1 MFKWFQ
7 LRTATRR
14 LHGTTPGKGRSGGG
28 GGEDGGA
35 GGAAAAQAE
44 EEPFNPA
51 AVLKTLPNAT
61 TAAYWLRR
69 SAREEANGGVVCKS
83 RSSVD
88 PTALKGVSFQ
98 TVEPCDEK
106 LVI

>member
-1 MFKWFQ
+1 MPLKYTT
-7 LRTATRR
+7 RVATLR
-14 LHGTTPGKGRSGGG
+14 LHGTTPGKGRSG

-44 EEPFNPA
+44 QEPFNPA

-69 SAREEANGGVVCKS
+69 SAREEANGG
-83 RSSVD
+83 
-88 PTALKGVSFQ
+88 GVFCES
-98 TVEPCDEK
+98 
-106 LVI
+106 

>member
-1 MFKWFQ
+1 MVSNVFISSTQ
-7 LRTATRR
+7 LALTTPR
-14 LHGTTPGKGRSGGG
+14 LHGTTPGKGRG

-35 GGAAAAQAE
+35 GGAAAAHAE

-69 SAREEANGGVVCKS
+69 AAREEANGGVFVQ
-83 RSSVD
+83 VD
-88 PTALKGVSFQ
+88 IVS
-98 TVEPCDEK
+98 
-106 LVI
+106 